1 MPRGPISLRL
11 HQLVEPIMAIVL
23 IAAPW
28 LFGFSDVNSSTIAS
42 IAIGA
47 AMLVGGMMTRWRV
60 SLVKLIPLRVHFV
73 WDLALGAI
81 LIAAPFVLGDSD
93 NGAATRFLVIVG
105 VLELLTA
112 LGTDWD
118 EREEVGP
125 ARTQHRQRTTP
136 AH

>member
-1 MPRGPISLRL
+1 MPHGPISLRL

-42 IAIGA
+42 VAIGA
-47 AMLVGGMMTRWRV
+47 AMLVGGMMTRWRL

-81 LIAAPFVLGDSD
+81 
-93 NGAATRFLVIVG
+93 
-105 VLELLTA
+105 
-112 LGTDWD
+112 
-118 EREEVGP
+118 
-125 ARTQHRQRTTP
+125 
-136 AH
+136 